1 MRGYNPAMTE
11 PLADTAFEP
20 EPEPEIDAA
29 SPTPT
34 RRMISLGAIALIAVA
49 VLAVLEI
56 VAIAI
61 GSAGGWVAADLLG
74 KAIIV
79 LTVATLV
86 LGVVAAVRRRGGRL
100 GAVAAVVSILIN
112 PLVLI
117 GLLRVLGGS

>member
-1 MRGYNPAMTE
+1 MTE
-11 PLADTAFEP
+11 PLADTVF
-20 EPEPEIDAA
+20 EPEIDAV

-49 VLAVLEI
+49 ALAVLEI

-61 GSAGGWVAADLLG
+61 GSAGGWVTADLLG